1 MYTKK
6 RDARAKLFFDALV
19 AVAVAVAVAVPV
31 AVVDALAP

>member
-19 AVAVAVAVAVPV
+19 AVAVAVAVPV